1 MNVRRR
7 TVQNSLK
14 SEVTLYNTAQLET
27 YKTTTYVLYALFYS
41 LRAYLMQAV
50 PLASTSFDRSPT
62 FRVVLHKSADNSRDV
77 SVARSGP
84 AEVALSPGAWLLY
97 DGNNYFVIPGNGAAL
112 ARIYRACTR
121 RGCRNPRDRS

>member
-50 PLASTSFDRSPT
+50 PLASTSFDLITRSFPT
-62 FRVVLHKSADNSRDV
+62 RI
-77 SVARSGP
+77 RSNKP
-84 AEVALSPGAWLLY
+84 
-97 DGNNYFVIPGNGAAL
+97 N
-112 ARIYRACTR
+112 R
-121 RGCRNPRDRS
+121 

>member
-1 MNVRRR
+1 M
-7 TVQNSLK
+7 
-14 SEVTLYNTAQLET
+14 
-27 YKTTTYVLYALFYS
+27 
-41 LRAYLMQAV
+41 
-50 PLASTSFDRSPT
+50 
-62 FRVVLHKSADNSRDV
+62 VLHKSADNSRDV

-121 RGCRNPRDRS
+121 RGCRNPRDRNPADRGGETRTFNEWFPRYFPSGSV